1 MQPLPYCAP
10 LDGVACR
17 LSYAVEIRPKGFLP
31 VGLIQSRIA
40 SDLST
45 NLAAIRDFVEAEELL
60 AKVKRKTIMTAG
72 NSLYG
77 VSYVAD
83 NAGEAAGGG

>member
-45 NLAAIRDFVEAEELL
+45 NLAAIRDFVENEEVE
-60 AKVKRKTIMTAG
+60 AKVERMILKLLL
-72 NSLYG
+72 SV
-77 VSYVAD
+77 VS
-83 NAGEAAGGG
+83 E